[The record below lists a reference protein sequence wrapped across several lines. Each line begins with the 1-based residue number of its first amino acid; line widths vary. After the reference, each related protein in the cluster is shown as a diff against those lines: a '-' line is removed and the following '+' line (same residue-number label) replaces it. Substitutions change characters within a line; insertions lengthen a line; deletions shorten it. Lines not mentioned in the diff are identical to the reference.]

1 MKKILIAS
9 LAVSSLAACQQEPET
24 PELTLED
31 IEAVQ
36 MKPGELN
43 IEQIPP
49 TRQQQQGTELTAEV
63 MRRAK
68 YVDLKPVGAP
78 PAPAAES
85 KAPSNTDTAP

>member
-1 MKKILIAS
+1 MKTPMFVVMCL
-9 LAVSSLAACQQEPET
+9 LGLAACQQEPEA
-24 PELTLED
+24 PAISLED
-31 IEAVQ
+31 IKAVE

-49 TRQQQQGTELTAEV
+49 TRQQQQGIELTAEV